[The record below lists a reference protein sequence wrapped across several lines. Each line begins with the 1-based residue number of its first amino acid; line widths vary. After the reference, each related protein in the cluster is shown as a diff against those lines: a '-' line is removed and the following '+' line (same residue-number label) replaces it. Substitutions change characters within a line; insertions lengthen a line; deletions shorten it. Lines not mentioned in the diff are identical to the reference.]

1 MRDYKTKTKQYAKE
15 LRQHMTP
22 EERRLWYDFLSQNS
36 CHFRREQPLGNYI
49 ADFYASS
56 IRLVV
61 EVDGSQHFEETGQRY
76 DVARSE
82 FLRKQGVRVLRFTNE
97 QIQRRFPSV
106 CEAVERAISDI
117 RAGKEVGDVEDDGHV
132 Y

>member
-1 MRDYKTKTKQYAKE
+1 MRNYKTKTKQYAKE

-36 CHFRREQPLGNYI
+36 CHFCRQQPIGNYI
-49 ADFYASS
+49 ADFYAPS

-61 EVDGSQHFEETGQRY
+61 EVDGSQHFEETGQCY
-76 DVARSE
+76 DAARSE
-82 FLRKQGVRVLRFTNE
+82 FLRQQGVRVLRFTNE

-106 CEAVERAISDI
+106 CEAVERAIADI
-117 RAGKEVGDVEDDGHV
+117 QLGDDVCGAEEDGHV

>member
-36 CHFRREQPLGNYI
+36 CHFRRQQPSGNYI
-49 ADFYASS
+49 ADFYAPS

-76 DVARSE
+76 DAARSE
-82 FLRKQGVRVLRFTNE
+82 FLRQQGVRVLRFTNE
-97 QIQRRFPSV
+97 QIQRRFSSV
-106 CEAVERAISDI
+106 CEAVERAIADI
-117 RAGKEVGDVEDDGHV
+117 RAGKEIGDVEDDGHV

>member
-36 CHFRREQPLGNYI
+36 YHFRRQQPIGNYI
-49 ADFYASS
+49 ADFYAPS

-76 DVARSE
+76 DAARSE
-82 FLRKQGVRVLRFTNE
+82 FLRQQGVRVLRFTNE
-97 QIQRRFPSV
+97 QIQRRFSSA
-106 CEAVERAISDI
+106 CEAVERAIADI
-117 RAGKEVGDVEDDGHV
+117 RAGKEIGDVEDDGHV

>member
-22 EERRLWYDFLSQNS
+22 EEHRLWYDFLSQNS
-36 CHFRREQPLGNYI
+36 CHFRRQQPIGKYI
-49 ADFYASS
+49 VDFYAVSL
-56 IRLVV
+56 RLAV
-61 EVDGSQHFEETGQRY
+61 EVDGSQHFEEEVRLY
-76 DVARSE
+76 DDARTK
-82 FLRKQGVRVLRFTNE
+82 FLRQHDICLLRFTNE

-106 CEAVERAISDI
+106 CEAVERAIVDI
-117 RAGKEVGDVEDDGHV
+117 RAGKEFADVEDDGHV

>member
-1 MRDYKTKTKQYAKE
+1 MRDYKTKTKQHAKE

-36 CHFRREQPLGNYI
+36 CHFRRQQPIGNYI
-49 ADFYASS
+49 ADFYAPS